1 MPRTRPQSDLD
12 HAPRRTLSAATALV
26 LVLVVIAG
34 GPTASATEPLSWLD
48 TRQHE
53 TDRNAPTPGPRP
65 GSRPAEARAAA
76 RPLLINFRLDRRP
89 RGVSTS
95 AHALALAPAHTT
107 HAGRALRAIARVV
120 PAPAPLRDALL
131 ALPPPIAAA

>member
-1 MPRTRPQSDLD
+1 MSRTRPQSDLD

-34 GPTASATEPLSWLD
+34 GPTVATTEPLSWLE

-53 TDRNAPTPGPRP
+53 SDRTTPRPGPRH
-65 GSRPAEARAAA
+65 ADARAAA
-76 RPLLINFRLDRRP
+76 RPLLINVRLDRRP

-95 AHALALAPAHTT
+95 AHALAIAPAHTT
-107 HAGRALRAIARVV
+107 HVELALRAIDRVV

-131 ALPPPIAAA
+131 ALPPPTIAA